1 MKPTP
6 TIGRFKSPELQEAY
20 EAGFAQEHDHDPF
33 VLLDRFSWLLD
44 QADTSAAGTERM
56 AAMLEGPLT
65 LCTPS
70 RVSAAT
76 TCRPARDGQA
86 RTMGCPLS
94 VARSN
99 DRCAGGVRI
108 LVTSAS
114 RTCSAV

>member
-1 MKPTP
+1 MKPTS
-6 TIGRFKSPELQEAY
+6 TTGRFKSPELQEAY
-20 EAGFAQEHDHDPF
+20 EAGFDQEYDHDPF

-76 TCRPARDGQA
+76 TCPPYARWTSTDYE
-86 RTMGCPLS
+86 
-94 VARSN
+94 
-99 DRCAGGVRI
+99 
-108 LVTSAS
+108 TSAVS
-114 RTCSAV
+114 RAVQ